1 MSTDIHPLDQAVA
14 LTPTG
19 AVGHY
24 QAQTTQDYW
33 NMVGPY
39 GGITAAALVQ
49 AIQQHPLCL
58 GDPLSITVNYA
69 AALGAGRFDIEARP
83 VRTNRSTQHWLLTI
97 TQPDPDGDAQ
107 VVTTATAVTAVRRS
121 TWGGTDLAMP
131 EVPAPAAVPRVPPL
145 GGVEWLNRYDMRFLD
160 GIIPQTWDG
169 RETDSLTRLWVRDEP
184 PRALDF
190 CALAGLADVF
200 FPRVWLR
207 RAQRTPAGTVSI
219 TVYFHAGREEL
230 AAAGTGHLLAQA
242 RGQEFRNGFFDQSAQ
257 LWSEA
262 GVMLA
267 SSHQIV
273 YFKE

>member
-14 LTPTG
+14 LTPAG

-24 QAQTTQDYW
+24 QGQTTQDYW

-97 TQPDPDGDAQ
+97 TQPDQDGDAQ

-131 EVPAPAAVPRVPPL
+131 EVPSPAVVPRVPPL
-145 GGVEWLNRYDMRFLD
+145 GGVS
-160 GIIPQTWDG
+160 GSTA
-169 RETDSLTRLWVRDEP
+169 TT
-184 PRALDF
+184 
-190 CALAGLADVF
+190 CAFSTAS
-200 FPRVWLR
+200 FPRLGMAAR
-207 RAQRTPAGTVSI
+207 PPAS
-219 TVYFHAGREEL
+219 R
-230 AAAGTGHLLAQA
+230 
-242 RGQEFRNGFFDQSAQ
+242 
-257 LWSEA
+257 
-262 GVMLA
+262 
-267 SSHQIV
+267 
-273 YFKE
+273 